1 MCASTGIGASTPAG
15 SPSCNRR
22 LARPVARVHH
32 GDMTISAVMASLPA
46 YVIPG
51 ADFPPW
57 APFVFGAM
65 GLTTLALLIWQA
77 VRYFRDHRD

>member
-1 MCASTGIGASTPAG
+1 MSIP
-15 SPSCNRR
+15 
-22 LARPVARVHH
+22 
-32 GDMTISAVMASLPA
+32 AVMTPLPA
-46 YVIPG
+46 FAVPG

-65 GLTTLALLIWQA
+65 GLTILALLIWQA

>member
-1 MCASTGIGASTPAG
+1 
-15 SPSCNRR
+15 
-22 LARPVARVHH
+22 
-32 GDMTISAVMASLPA
+32 MTISSVMASLPA
-46 YVIPG
+46 YAIPG

-77 VRYFRDHRD
+77 VRYFRDHHD

>member
-1 MCASTGIGASTPAG
+1 
-15 SPSCNRR
+15 
-22 LARPVARVHH
+22 
-32 GDMTISAVMASLPA
+32 MTISAAIAAVPA

-51 ADFPPW
+51 ADFPAW
-57 APFVFGAM
+57 APYVFGVM

>member
-1 MCASTGIGASTPAG
+1 M
-15 SPSCNRR
+15 SPGRR
-22 LARPVARVHH
+22 GGLAAARRRVHD
-32 GDMTISAVMASLPA
+32 GAMTISAAMASLPA
-46 YVIPG
+46 FVIPG